1 MWSGEDSPYNGKHY
15 HLDRT
20 LNVPQ
25 ALSKPHPPI
34 LIGGTGEQKTLRFVA
49 KYAEACNLFMRMG
62 DDVVRHKL
70 EVLRGHCADLNRPY
84 SEIDKT
90 SLDSLE
96 IASSNSKEGMS
107 GQQLV
112 DYVGQAAELGFD
124 QAIFSIRNVSD
135 PGVFDTI
142 AKVESQIAA
151 VPEGGRK

>member
-1 MWSGEDSPYNGKHY
+1 MTRQLWAVSLAFLLGSPALAQQPRTTELKAVSGSG
-15 HLDRT
+15 
-20 LNVPQ
+20 
-25 ALSKPHPPI
+25 
-34 LIGGTGEQKTLRFVA
+34 
-49 KYAEACNLFMRMG
+49 
-62 DDVVRHKL
+62 
-70 EVLRGHCADLNRPY
+70 
-84 SEIDKT
+84 EIDKT

-96 IASSNSKEGMS
+96 IAGSNSKEGMS

-112 DYVGQAAELGFD
+112 DYVGQAADLGFD